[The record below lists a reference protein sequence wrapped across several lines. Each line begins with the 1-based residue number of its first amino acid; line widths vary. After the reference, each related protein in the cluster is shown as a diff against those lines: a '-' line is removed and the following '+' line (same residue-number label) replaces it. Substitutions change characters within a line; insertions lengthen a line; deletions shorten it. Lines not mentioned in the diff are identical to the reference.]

1 MSSKSQNF
9 TANGTSQKSFHWE
22 HLIGVLGFAGLAVG
36 HFWGLF
42 YTPPDSH
49 MGDVVKILFVHV
61 PSAWNCMLVF
71 TIAFGAALISLIA
84 DSERADCLLAG
95 ALEVGVLLTALTL
108 VTGSIF
114 AHPTWGIWWTSN
126 PRLNSTA
133 IMFLTFVG
141 IIMLRALV
149 DDTQRRAT
157 WSSVATIIAYVNVPI
172 TYMAVR
178 WMRSIHQLQ
187 SSPADVDGPLK
198 LIWRITA
205 LALFAVAIWLIVRRY
220 RIERDRYAA
229 DTPLE
234 LPEATHV

>member
-1 MSSKSQNF
+1 MSVKTFSVIGHMAIHMLGAIGLS
-9 TANGTSQKSFHWE
+9 G
-22 HLIGVLGFAGLAVG
+22 LIVG
-36 HFWGLF
+36 HYWGLF
-42 YTPPDSH
+42 QTPPDSH

-61 PSAWNCMLVF
+61 PCAWNCMFVF
-71 TIAFGAALISLIA
+71 TIAFVAALISLVGGFK
-84 DSERADCLLAG
+84 RADCVLAG
-95 ALEVGVLLTALTL
+95 ALEVGILLTALTI

-114 AHPTWGIWWTSN
+114 AHPTWGVWWTSD

-141 IIMLRALV
+141 VAMMRTLV
-149 DDTQRRAT
+149 QNSERRAT
-157 WSSVATIIAYVNVPI
+157 WSAVATIIAYVNVPV

-205 LALFAVAIWLIVRRY
+205 LAVLALSIWFIAQRY
-220 RIERDRYAA
+220 RIERKRYAA
-229 DTPLE
+229 EAPLP
-234 LPEATHV
+234 LPEVPNA